1 MKNHHMLAAM
11 AVLFIA
17 LGVTESTAAQEQ
29 QPQQAVKATP
39 TEYEGWRQ
47 YMVTCARCHGD
58 DGVAGIMAP
67 DLRHA
72 VTAGGLDSAAFHD
85 VVINGRLPQ
94 GMPSLRDVLDEHQI
108 ADIYAYLIARATKGL
123 PAGRPDH

>member
-1 MKNHHMLAAM
+1 MT
-11 AVLFIA
+11 VLFIA
-17 LGVTESTAAQEQ
+17 LGLTESSAAQEQ
-29 QPQQAVKATP
+29 KPQQAVKATP

-58 DGVAGIMAP
+58 DAVAGIMAP

-72 VTAGGLDSAAFHD
+72 VTTGGLDSTAFHD

-108 ADIYAYLIARATKGL
+108 AEIYAYLMARATKGL